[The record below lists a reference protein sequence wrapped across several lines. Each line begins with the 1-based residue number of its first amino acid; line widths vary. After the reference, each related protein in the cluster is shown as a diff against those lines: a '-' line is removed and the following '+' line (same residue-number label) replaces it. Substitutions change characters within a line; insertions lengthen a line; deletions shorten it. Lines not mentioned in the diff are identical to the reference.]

1 MENVVKERVNADPLD
16 ELAVLLGADESF
28 RMRQR
33 ISREQLGVHLEF
45 AQVLHGLRRLD
56 FKRAS
61 NKWLRSQVNQML
73 ELLDDHDRLTQERE
87 AI

>member
-16 ELAVLLGADESF
+16 ELAVVLGADESF

-33 ISREQLGVHLEF
+33 IGREQLGVHLEF
-45 AQVLHGLRRLD
+45 AQVLDELRRLD
-56 FKRAS
+56 MKRAS
-61 NKWLRSQVNQML
+61 NKFLRSQVNQML
-73 ELLDDHDRLTQERE
+73 ELLDEHDRLTQERE

>member
-1 MENVVKERVNADPLD
+1 MKDVVKEWIDPL
-16 ELAVLLGADESF
+16 ENESF

-45 AQVLHGLRRLD
+45 AQVLHELRRLD

-73 ELLDDHDRLTQERE
+73 ELLDEHDRLTQERE
-87 AI
+87 SI